1 MLFRSS
7 LASGIAEGE
16 GTAGEANERV
26 DTDRGRE
33 VREAGW
39 EGGWGGGFPRLQH
52 LRKPLKATGKQWEG
66 WWELL
71 ASTVANEV
79 GNADRD

>member
-1 MLFRSS
+1 MS

-26 DTDRGRE
+26 DTDQGRE
-33 VREAGW
+33 VREAGR

-52 LRKPLKATGKQWEG
+52 LGKPLKATGKRREG
-66 WWELL
+66 WRELL
-71 ASTVANEV
+71 ASTVANEA